1 MRAIDR
7 KMLRDLSH
15 LRGQAIAIILVMA
28 SGVALFVSQ
37 LSMLDSL
44 KGTRADYYRSQRFA
58 DVFVDCKRAP
68 LSVAERLREVPG
80 VARVETRISLDVTL
94 DIPGMPE
101 PAAAR
106 LLSVPDGRQPAL
118 NALFFRSGALPAAP
132 DECVITENFAK
143 AHGFGPGS
151 RITALIN
158 GRRRELAVV
167 GVVLSPE
174 YVYALGAGALIPDN
188 KRFGVFWLRE
198 SDLAAA
204 YDMEGAF
211 NSATLQLAPGAN
223 ERAVRAGV
231 DRVLAQYGGLGAV
244 PRAEQTSHWYLQN
257 ELNQLESFGTTL
269 PLIFLGV
276 AAFLLNV
283 VLSRLISTQRD
294 QVAALKA
301 FGYTNLQ
308 VATHYLKMVLLLSL
322 IGAAIGTGLGAWLG
336 SQLTLVYTE
345 FYNFPE
351 LRFRLPLQVPLMAVA
366 VTAGAAVL
374 GTVWSLRRAAK
385 LPPAEAMRPEAP
397 PRYRPTL
404 IERIGLQRF
413 LSQPARMILRQ
424 LERRP
429 LKAAASVLGISMG
442 VAILVVGMSFL
453 DMINHVISLQANHL
467 QREDVSVTFVL
478 PRGRGALHEL
488 KSLDGVLHAQ
498 PWRSVPARLRH
509 GHRSRLAG
517 VTGVDP
523 SGTLNRV
530 LDEDLQPVSLPRDG
544 VAMSRVLADV
554 LGLRSG
560 DMLTLEVL
568 EGSRPTRQVRVVAL
582 IDDFL
587 GMAAYMDLASLN
599 ALMQEDGV
607 ISGAYLRVDPDRE
620 ADVFRRL
627 KATPAVG
634 SVAVKDAVIGNLRQ
648 MVAENMMISLMFS
661 VGFACVIAFGV
672 VYNAARI
679 SLSERARELASLR
692 VLGLTRGEI
701 SFILLGELA
710 VLVLLAL
717 PFGCALGWLMARG
730 TLATLNSEI
739 LRLPFVVTPFT
750 YAFSSG
756 VVLLA
761 AALSALA
768 VRNRLDHLDLVE
780 VLKTRE

>member
-7 KMLRDLSH
+7 KMLRDLWH

-37 LSMLDSL
+37 LSMLESL
-44 KGTRADYYRSQRFA
+44 QGTRDSYYDTQRFA
-58 DVFVDCKRAP
+58 DVFADCKRAP
-68 LSVAERLREVPG
+68 KSVADSLREIDG
-80 VARVETRISLDVTL
+80 VARVETRITLDVTL
-94 DIPGMPE
+94 DIPALRE
-101 PAAAR
+101 PATAR
-106 LLSVPDGRQPAL
+106 LISVPAGEQPAINALHIRDGR
-118 NALFFRSGALPAAP
+118 LPVEADEAA
-132 DECVITENFAK
+132 ISENFAK
-143 AHGFGPGS
+143 AHGFRPGAQ
-151 RITALIN
+151 ITALIN
-158 GRRRELAVV
+158 GRRRSLRVS
-167 GVVLSPE
+167 GIVLSPE

-188 KRFGVFWLRE
+188 RRFGVFWLRE
-198 SDLAAA
+198 ADLAAA

-211 NSATLQLAPGAN
+211 NSACFRLAQGAN
-223 ERAVRAGV
+223 ERAVRARI
-231 DRVLAQYGGLGAV
+231 DAVLERYGGLGAV
-244 PRAEQTSHWYLQN
+244 PRAEQLSHWYLQN
-257 ELNQLESFGTTL
+257 ELNQLESFGTAL
-269 PLIFLGV
+269 PIIFLAV

-283 VLSRLISTQRD
+283 VLSRLIATQRD

-301 FGYTNLQ
+301 FGYTNIQ
-308 VATHYLKMVLLLSL
+308 IGTHYLKMVVLLSVV
-322 IGAAIGTGLGAWLG
+322 GVAIGTAMGAWLG
-336 SQLTLVYTE
+336 SQLTKIYTE

-351 LRFRLPLQVPLMAVA
+351 LRFHVPLSVPLLATS
-366 VTAGAAVL
+366 VTVGAALV
-374 GTVWSLRRAAK
+374 GTVWSVRKAAA

-404 IERIGLQRF
+404 IERMGMQQL

-429 LKAAASVLGISMG
+429 LKAFASILGIAMSVG
-442 VAILVVGMSFL
+442 ILVVSMGFM
-453 DMINHVISLQANHL
+453 DMILHVINLQENHL
-467 QREDVSVTFVL
+467 QREDVAVTFVL
-478 PRGRGALHEL
+478 PRGRAALHEL
-488 KSLDGVLHAQ
+488 KSVEGVLHAQ

-523 SGTLNRV
+523 AGTLNRV
-530 LDEDLQPVSLPRDG
+530 LDENLLPVPLPRDG
-544 VAMSRVLADV
+544 VAMSRVLGEV
-554 LGLRSG
+554 LGVAPG
-560 DMLTLEVL
+560 DLLTLEVL
-568 EGSRPTRQVRVVAL
+568 EGARPVKQVRVTAL
-582 IDDFL
+582 VDDFL
-587 GMAAYMDLASLN
+587 GMAAYMNLESLN

-607 ISGAYLRVDPDRE
+607 ISGAYLRVDKALE
-620 ADVFRRL
+620 AAVYQRL
-627 KATPAVG
+627 KDTPAIG
-634 SVAVKDAVIGNLRQ
+634 SVAVKAAVIGNLRKTL
-648 MVAENMMISLMFS
+648 AENLMISLMFS

-717 PFGCALGWLMARG
+717 PVGCLLGWVMARG

-750 YAFSSG
+750 YAFSAA
-756 VVLLA
+756 VVLVA
-761 AALSALA
+761 AVLSGLA
-768 VRNRLDHLDLVE
+768 VRRRLDHLDLVE